1 MSKIREM
8 STTYTATPQLITTV
22 TERGQI
28 TIPHQLRRRYKVQAK
43 SNLRWIDT
51 GWGMLVVPVP
61 GDAIKTARGMLA
73 GRHTSTQAFLVSKE
87 EEIQLEESGL

>member
-1 MSKIREM
+1 MTKIREM
-8 STTYTATPQLITTV
+8 SMTYAATPQLITTV
-22 TERGQI
+22 TERCQT
-28 TIPHQLRRRYKVQAK
+28 TIPHQLRRRYRVQAK

-73 GRHTSTQAFLVSKE
+73 GRRTSTQTFLAIKE
-87 EEIQLEESGL
+87 KESRF